1 MSAPLDGQPLVD
13 ALAEHLQVTVEV
25 VSNHDVD
32 GAVAQG
38 LGADWCAAHTLR
50 VTLVFEGAEK
60 GVGCSL
66 DAPLA

>member
-32 GAVAQG
+32 AAVAQS
-38 LGADWCAAHTLR
+38 LGADWCAAHTLK
-50 VTLVFEGAEK
+50 VTLVFEGSCTE
-60 GVGCSL
+60 VGCSL